1 MSCLGWGTKRR
12 EWDGYARK
20 SARLFAD
27 TPSTAL
33 FSSVRGRCRT
43 LWLSATGIALIAASP
58 ALAMDFTVNSD
69 ASLRAALTNA
79 VAGDSISFTANI
91 STASDLP
98 AITQSITVN
107 GNNFTL
113 SGANSTANG
122 NSALFVFSGTVAI
135 NNLTISQVTAQGG
148 AGGNS
153 AGGGAGL
160 GGALFIG
167 AQANVTVS
175 NVSLLNNV
183 AQGGNGGAPSA
194 VRGGGGGGGLG
205 GAGGS
210 AGGGGGGVGNP
221 GIGGGGGNPG
231 GNGNLTGQNSGV
243 TSAGSNGGGGPGGP
257 SGTSGGGGGGAG
269 ATLSSG
275 TDGGAGGFGGGGGGG
290 AGVGN
295 GGDAG
300 LRPGN
305 LKTLAGVKTFNL
317 ANPLAAGSGG
327 FGGGGGAPG
336 GRNEARGGGDGGFG
350 GGGGAGKNAA
360 GSGGFGAGAGDGA
373 GGEGGG
379 GGLGAGGAIFVQQGG
394 TLTLAGNLSVNGN
407 SVVGGTGGSAG
418 AGNGSAFGS
427 GIFLQGNSTIVFQ
440 PGAGQVQMV
449 ADVITDQNGSTLATT
464 QTTKAPNTFALSSAQ
479 SLNLGSGG
487 SGGITLNGP
496 GTLVLSAVDTYTGPT
511 TVTAG
516 TLGVTGSIANS
527 ITTVSN
533 GGTVAG
539 SGTLGGLVAQAGGTV
554 APGALAPF
562 TTLNVT
568 GNASFAAGS
577 IFLVNINGAG
587 QNDKLLVTGTATLTG
602 GTVQVLAGTGITA
615 ASRFTLLTASGGV
628 TGAFAQVT
636 ASTNLAFLTP
646 VLSEDANDVFLSFLL
661 PGGAPPPPAFPSVA
675 ATPGQKATAA
685 AVQALGSGPLFN
697 AVIGQSAAGARQ
709 AFDALSGEIHAT
721 AVSAAFE
728 DDRLPREA
736 ILDRLSQPLATPL
749 LGVASTMTAAYASD
763 LPTRKGQPVAPI
775 EVRMYQPRLFD
786 LWGQGFGDWGRG
798 KGDGNA
804 ASFDRSIGGF
814 IIGGDVSA
822 IGFAGS
828 EWRLGAAGGYT
839 NDTVHV
845 DQRLSSADFENVF
858 GAIYAGASYGAV
870 HVRAGAI
877 YGSNSLST
885 SRSVVFPG
893 FFDAESSNSGGTT
906 AQGFGEAGYRLNLP
920 GVSFGSF
927 SVSHATLEPFVG
939 AAAINIHLNGFNE
952 IGGPAALTGLAR
964 NFDLATSTLGLRLQS
979 NIDAPVPLTAHAL
992 LGWRRAYGDVVPSV
1006 VLAFQNASQS
1016 FSVSGV
1022 PIDRNALLVEAGL
1035 DYAVTSAA
1043 KLGIWY
1049 SGQYGERGFDNAV
1062 KAQLDVSF

>member
-1 MSCLGWGTKRR
+1 
-12 EWDGYARK
+12 
-20 SARLFAD
+20 
-27 TPSTAL
+27 
-33 FSSVRGRCRT
+33 
-43 LWLSATGIALIAASP
+43 
-58 ALAMDFTVNSD
+58 
-69 ASLRAALTNA
+69 
-79 VAGDSISFTANI
+79 
-91 STASDLP
+91 
-98 AITQSITVN
+98 
-107 GNNFTL
+107 
-113 SGANSTANG
+113 
-122 NSALFVFSGTVAI
+122 
-135 NNLTISQVTAQGG
+135 
-148 AGGNS
+148 
-153 AGGGAGL
+153 GGGE
-160 GGALFIG
+160 
-167 AQANVTVS
+167 
-175 NVSLLNNV
+175 
-183 AQGGNGGAPSA
+183 
-194 VRGGGGGGGLG
+194 
-205 GAGGS
+205 
-210 AGGGGGGVGNP
+210 
-221 GIGGGGGNPG
+221 
-231 GNGNLTGQNSGV
+231 
-243 TSAGSNGGGGPGGP
+243 
-257 SGTSGGGGGGAG
+257 
-269 ATLSSG
+269 
-275 TDGGAGGFGGGGGGG
+275 
-290 AGVGN
+290 GVGN
-295 GGDAG
+295 GGDART
-300 LRPGN
+300 RPGN
-305 LKTLAGVKTFNL
+305 LTRLAGTSTFDL
-317 ANPLAAGSGG
+317 ANPGAAGNGG

-336 GRNEARGGGDGGFG
+336 GRNTATGGGDGGFG

-373 GGEGGG
+373 GGGGG

-394 TLTLAGNLSVNGN
+394 TLTLAGTLSVNGN

-427 GIFLQGNSTIVFQ
+427 GIFLQGNSTVVFQ
-440 PGAGQVQMV
+440 PGAGQVQTV
-449 ADVITDQNGSTLATT
+449 ADVITDQNGSMA
-464 QTTKAPNTFALSSAQ
+464 
-479 SLNLGSGG
+479 GSGG
-487 SGGITLNGP
+487 SGGLTLSGA
-496 GTLVLSAVDTYTGPT
+496 GTLVLSAVDTFTGPT
-511 TVTAG
+511 TVTTG
-516 TLGVTGSIANS
+516 TLAVTGSIANS

-675 ATPGQKATAA
+675 VTPGQKATAA

-697 AVIGQSAAGARQ
+697 AVIGQSATGARQ

-763 LPTRKGQPVAPI
+763 LPTRKGPPIAPI

-804 ASFDRSIGGF
+804 ASFDRSTGGF

-1022 PIDRNALLVEAGL
+1022 PIDRNALLVEAGF